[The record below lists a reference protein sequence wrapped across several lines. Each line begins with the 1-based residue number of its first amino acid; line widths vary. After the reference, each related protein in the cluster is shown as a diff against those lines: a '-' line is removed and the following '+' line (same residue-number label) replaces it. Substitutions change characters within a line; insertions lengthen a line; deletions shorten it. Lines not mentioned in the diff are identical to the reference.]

1 MIRRLVARMVPRI
14 VPRDTLR
21 SRIALTIVAA
31 MLASLA
37 LNGLFVQLA
46 GTWGRP
52 PIERTGLLEQMAAN
66 VRVIEAAPVPLRS
79 SLASAASHPMLEVVW
94 HERRADFHLPPG
106 GMQVGHEHSPLQQLL
121 GDVPRD
127 IRVFNPGDWPDESPQ
142 AHYVALVELR
152 DGSWLS
158 FTPPERSWGL
168 DSSVRI
174 AIIIALGLVATLLVA
189 WIATRQLASPLQRF
203 ASAARRFGDDLRA
216 PPIKI
221 EGPHEIRQATI
232 AFNTMQAQIRHFLS
246 ERTQMLAAI
255 SHDLRAPLT
264 RMRLRSEF
272 MDDLEQQRKMVRD
285 IEEMQTMINA
295 ALGFFRDESQG
306 EHATAF
312 DLSELLQTIVDDFRD
327 QDIVVHF
334 TGPAHLV
341 YDGRPLG
348 IKRVIVNLLEN
359 AVKYAHEPA
368 IELRHEGRMVCIEVS
383 DEGPGIPESAL
394 EQVFDPFYRL
404 ETSRNRDTGG
414 VGLGLSAA
422 RAIVREQGGE
432 LTLRNRKGAGL
443 VARVELP
450 GTGSAKA
457 IGR

>member
-1 MIRRLVARMVPRI
+1 MIRRFAPL
-14 VPRDTLR
+14 DTLR

-37 LNGLFVQLA
+37 LNGLFVQVA

-52 PIERTGLLEQMAAN
+52 PIDRTGLLEQIAAN
-66 VRVIEAAPVPLRS
+66 ARVIEAAPVELRPQ
-79 SLASAASHPMLEVVW
+79 LAVAASNPMLEVIW
-94 HERRADFHLPPG
+94 NKQRADFHLPPG
-106 GMQVGHEHSPLQQLL
+106 GTRVTPDSSPLQQLL
-121 GDVPRD
+121 GDTPRD
-127 IRVFNPGDWPDESPQ
+127 IETFNPSDWPDDSPY
-142 AHYVALVELR
+142 AHYVALVQLR

-168 DSSVRI
+168 DSNVRI
-174 AIIIALGLVATLLVA
+174 AIIIALGLIATLLVA
-189 WIATRQLASPLQRF
+189 WIATRQLANPLQRF
-203 ASAARRFGDDLRA
+203 ASAARRFGGDLRA
-216 PPIKI
+216 PPIKV
-221 EGPHEIRQATI
+221 EGPHEIRQAII
-232 AFNTMQAQIRHFLS
+232 AFNAMQAQIRHFLS

-295 ALGFFRDESQG
+295 ALGFFREETHREQT
-306 EHATAF
+306 TAF

-327 QDIVVHF
+327 QGIAVDF

-359 AVKYAHEPA
+359 AVKYAQKPG
-368 IELRHEGRMVCIEVS
+368 IELMCDEHLVCIEVS

-394 EQVFDPFYRL
+394 DQVFDPFYRL

-432 LTLRNRKGAGL
+432 LSLRNLSGGGL

-450 GTGSAKA
+450 GTRRANA
-457 IGR
+457 AER

>member
-1 MIRRLVARMVPRI
+1 
-14 VPRDTLR
+14 
-21 SRIALTIVAA
+21 
-31 MLASLA
+31 
-37 LNGLFVQLA
+37 
-46 GTWGRP
+46 
-52 PIERTGLLEQMAAN
+52 
-66 VRVIEAAPVPLRS
+66 
-79 SLASAASHPMLEVVW
+79 LASAASHPLLEVAW
-94 HERRADFHLPPG
+94 HERRADFHLPAG
-106 GMQVGHEHSPLQQLL
+106 GTQVGTEHSPLQELL

-127 IRVFNPGDWPDESPQ
+127 IQVFNPGDWPDDSPQ
-142 AHYVALVELR
+142 AHYVALVQLR

-168 DSSVRI
+168 DANVRI
-174 AIIIALGLVATLLVA
+174 PIVIALGLVATLLVA
-189 WIATRQLASPLQRF
+189 WIATRQLANPLQRF

-221 EGPHEIRQATI
+221 EGPHEIRQAII
-232 AFNTMQAQIRHFLS
+232 AFNTMQAQIRHFLG

-272 MDDLEQQRKMVRD
+272 MEDLEQQRKMVRD

-295 ALGFFRDESQG
+295 ALGFFRDESHR
-306 EHATAF
+306 EHSTAF

-327 QDIVVHF
+327 QGIVVDF
-334 TGPAHLV
+334 SGPAHLV

-359 AVKYAHEPA
+359 AVKYGQKPG
-368 IELRHEGRMVCIEVS
+368 IELTGDGRRVCIEVR

-394 EQVFDPFYRL
+394 DRVFDPFYRL

-432 LTLRNRKGAGL
+432 LTLRNRSGAGL

-450 GTGSAKA
+450 GVRGAKA
-457 IGR
+457 SER